1 MIFINEHEIRLD
13 SKERLEPWTSYD
25 RVVRLAM
32 DFIKHC
38 PVDPNNGLP
47 GICSIHASGLI
58 PSAPLFGRITQPG
71 NLPGQ

>member
-38 PVDPNNGLP
+38 PVDAQQRPALV
-47 GICSIHASGLI
+47 
-58 PSAPLFGRITQPG
+58 SAVFML
-71 NLPGQ
+71 LD